1 MINYAES
8 GDEND
13 DEDVFEPE
21 KPSNTRGR
29 ALKRRKTVVNDE
41 DDFSHSSEADMV
53 DEGSILVIETVKV
66 LLVTNIYPMFRRFYC
81 AGRLG

>member
-13 DEDVFEPE
+13 DEDIFEPE

-41 DDFSHSSEADMV
+41 DDFSQSSEADMV
-53 DEGSILVIETVKV
+53 DEGIILVIETVEV
-66 LLVTNIYPMFRRFYC
+66 LLGANISSMYR
-81 AGRLG
+81 